1 MAKGVW
7 IVAEARDGAY
17 RKVSFEIA
25 SAARKL
31 ADELGDEVCAVL
43 CGSGI
48 EGKAAELGKYG
59 VDKVYVADNPA
70 LEPYTTDAHAAAVA
84 KIVKEKGPAIL
95 LLGAS
100 VQGKDLAARLVG
112 KLATG
117 LATDCTG
124 LKIEGGKLIAVRPMY
139 AGKCFGEVAF
149 EATPA
154 MASLRPNVFA
164 IVENAKAGAVEKFD
178 PALDAGQIKTKV
190 AEIAKDTSGK
200 IELTEANIIVSGG
213 RGMKG
218 PENYTMLED
227 LAKVL
232 GAAVGAS
239 RAAVDAGW
247 RPADGPGRPD
257 GQDRV
262 AEPLHRLRYF
272 RRHSASGRHELL
284 EVHRRH
290 QQGPRGP
297 HLPEGGLRD
306 RRRPLQG
313 RAGSDGSGEED
324 SCIRLKSGAG
334 LPQGPA
340 PLHHL

>member
-7 IVAEARDGAY
+7 IVAEVRDGAY

-59 VDKVYVADNPA
+59 VDKVYVADNAA
-70 LEPYTTDAHAAAVA
+70 LEPYTTDAHASAVA

-95 LLGAS
+95 LLAAS

-124 LKIEGGKLIAVRPMY
+124 LKIEGGKLVAVRPMY

-149 EATPA
+149 EAAPA
-154 MASLRPNVFA
+154 MASLRPNVFPIA
-164 IVENAKAGAVEKFD
+164 ENAKAGAVEKFD

-190 AEIAKDTSGK
+190 AEIAKDASGK

-218 PENYTMLED
+218 PENYNILED

-247 RPADGPGRPD
+247 RSATDQV
-257 GQDRV
+257 GQTGKTV
-262 AEPLHRLRYF
+262 SPNLYIAC
-272 RRHSASGRHELL
+272 G
-284 EVHRRH
+284 
-290 QQGPRGP
+290 
-297 HLPEGGLRD
+297 
-306 RRRPLQG
+306 
-313 RAGSDGSGEED
+313 
-324 SCIRLKSGAG
+324 ISGAIQHLAG
-334 LPQGPA
+334 MSSSKYIVAINKDPEA
-340 PLHHL
+340 PIFQRADYGIVDDLFKVVPEVTAAAKKILA

>member
-7 IVAEARDGAY
+7 IVAELRDGAY

-31 ADELGDEVCAVL
+31 ADQLGEEVCAVV
-43 CGSGI
+43 CGSGV

-84 KIVKEKGPAIL
+84 KIVKEKDASIL
-95 LLGAS
+95 LLAAS
-100 VQGKDLAARLVG
+100 VQGKDLSSRLVG

-117 LATDCTG
+117 LATDCTD
-124 LKIEGGKLIAVRPMY
+124 LKIDGGKLVAIRPMY
-139 AGKCFGEVAF
+139 AGKCFGEIVTSSSPQM
-149 EATPA
+149 AT
-154 MASLRPNVFA
+154 LRPNVFA
-164 IVENAKAGAVEKFD
+164 IVESAKAGAVEKYDAGLD
-178 PALDAGQIKTKV
+178 PAQLKTKV
-190 AEIAKDTSGK
+190 ADITKDASGK

-218 PENYTMLED
+218 PENFNILED

-247 RPADGPGRPD
+247 RVQTDQV
-257 GQDRV
+257 GQTGKTV
-262 AEPLHRLRYF
+262 SPNLYIAC
-272 RRHSASGRHELL
+272 G
-284 EVHRRH
+284 
-290 QQGPRGP
+290 
-297 HLPEGGLRD
+297 
-306 RRRPLQG
+306 
-313 RAGSDGSGEED
+313 
-324 SCIRLKSGAG
+324 ISGAIQHLAG
-334 LPQGPA
+334 MSSSKFIVAINKDPEA
-340 PLHHL
+340 PIFQRADYGIVDDLFKVVPEVTAAAKKLLA